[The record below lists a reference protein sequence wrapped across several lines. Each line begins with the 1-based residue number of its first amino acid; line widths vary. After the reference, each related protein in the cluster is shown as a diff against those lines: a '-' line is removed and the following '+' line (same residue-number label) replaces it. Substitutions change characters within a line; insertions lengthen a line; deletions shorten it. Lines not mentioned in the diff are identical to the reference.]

1 MGLFDVFMSEDK
13 LISKKQR
20 TLTSLDSTPE
30 DREMMAFWFS
40 DKGTPKALMALLSRF
55 DMNLTHQLHDR
66 QEKEKVYSLLASHGD
81 VVERPLRAW
90 LRQCK
95 QFALPLRLFEDMFDK
110 EEAIEIVFEL
120 LRVEHEK
127 DDFRAKKKNELLI
140 WLAGVRHGGCL
151 ECAALFLTD
160 FDEGVR
166 LAATEVI
173 LAQQDDAGREPLL
186 CILKN
191 PDEESNRLKIKV
203 TQSFVARGWK
213 VDEGELPGLA
223 EGYKTQNGQIRAL

>member
-1 MGLFDVFMSEDK
+1 MGLFDVFMNEDK

-30 DREMMAFWFS
+30 EREAVAFWFS
-40 DKGTPKALMALLSRF
+40 DKGSPKALMALLSRF

-90 LRQCK
+90 LKQCK
-95 QFALPLRLFEDMFDK
+95 QFALPLRLFEDMFGK
-110 EEAIEIVFEL
+110 EEAIEIAFEL
-120 LRVEHEK
+120 LRIEHAR
-127 DDFRAKKKNELLI
+127 DDFKPKKKHELLV
-140 WLAGVRHGGCL
+140 WLAGVRHAGCV

-166 LAATEVI
+166 LSATEVI
-173 LAQQDDAGREPLL
+173 LAQQDDSGREPLL
-186 CILKN
+186 RVLKN
-191 PDEESNRLKIKV
+191 PDEESNRLRIKV
-203 TQSFVARGWK
+203 TQTFVSRGWQ
-213 VDEGELPGLA
+213 VDDAELPGLA
-223 EGYKTQNGQIRAL
+223 EGYESQNGQIRAL

>member
-1 MGLFDVFMSEDK
+1 MGLFDAFMSEDK

-30 DREMMAFWFS
+30 DREAVAFWFS

-81 VVERPLRAW
+81 ALERPLRAW
-90 LRQCK
+90 LKQCK
-95 QFALPLRLFEDMFDK
+95 QFALPLRLFEDLFGKD
-110 EEAIEIVFEL
+110 EAIQIVFEL
-120 LRVEHEK
+120 LRIEHER
-127 DDFRAKKKNELLI
+127 DDFKPKKKTELLI
-140 WLAGVRHGGCL
+140 WLAVVRHEGCV
-151 ECAALFLTD
+151 ECASLFLTD

-173 LAQQDDAGREPLL
+173 LAQQDDAGREPLMGV
-186 CILKN
+186 LKN
-191 PDEESNRLKIKV
+191 PDEESNRLKIKI
-203 TQSFVARGWK
+203 TQTFVSRGWR
-213 VDEGELPGLA
+213 VDDEELPSLA
-223 EGYKTQNGQIRAL
+223 EGYKTQNGQIRAV

>member
-20 TLTSLDSTPE
+20 TLTSLDSSPE
-30 DREMMAFWFS
+30 DREAVAFWFS

-81 VVERPLRAW
+81 ALERSLRAW
-90 LRQCK
+90 LKQCK
-95 QFALPLRLFEDMFDK
+95 QFALPLRLFEDMFGK
-110 EEAIEIVFEL
+110 KEAIKIVFEL
-120 LRVEHEK
+120 LRIEHDR
-127 DDFRAKKKNELLI
+127 DDFKPKKKTEMLI
-140 WLAGVRHGGCL
+140 WLAAVRHDDCV
-151 ECAALFLTD
+151 ECAAWFLTD

-173 LAQQDDAGREPLL
+173 LAQQNDMGREPLL
-186 CILKN
+186 GVLKN

-203 TQSFVARGWK
+203 SQIFVARGWK
-213 VDEGELPGLA
+213 VDDSELPSLA
-223 EGYKTQNGQIRAL
+223 EGYESQNGQIRAV